1 MDQGPLR
8 GDPEAGTLE
17 LYAFPMINACGETE
31 MVLEYARDITA
42 RKRAEALLIEREMI
56 FRSLFDMNISAI
68 LLIDPNTAEIVDA
81 NASACSFYGYSKEEL
96 KGMKI
101 TDINISSQK
110 EVLTEMAGA
119 KSEQRNYFN
128 FRHRLADGIISDV
141 EVYSGPITVNG
152 RSLLCS
158 TVHDISE
165 RKEAERERERL
176 IVQLKNA
183 LSEIKTLRGL
193 LPICSACKKIRDEK
207 GDWDIIEAYVQKHS
221 EAQFTHGICPD
232 CARAMYP
239 ELFKKE

>member
-1 MDQGPLR
+1 
-8 GDPEAGTLE
+8 
-17 LYAFPMINACGETE
+17 
-31 MVLEYARDITA
+31 
-42 RKRAEALLIEREMI
+42 
-56 FRSLFDMNISAI
+56 
-68 LLIDPNTAEIVDA
+68 
-81 NASACSFYGYSKEEL
+81 
-96 KGMKI
+96 
-101 TDINISSQK
+101 
-110 EVLTEMAGA
+110 
-119 KSEQRNYFN
+119 
-128 FRHRLADGIISDV
+128 
-141 EVYSGPITVNG
+141 VYSGPITVNG

-176 IVQLKNA
+176 IVQLRNA

-232 CARAMYP
+232 CAWVMYP